1 MPLCLAAHVHL
12 SCKTNDFKVWP
23 PIRITVKGGAPK
35 GAVTSGMAKET
46 KIAFD
51 SPSKA
56 GALPENLIFGNA
68 PSMQLVRRIV
78 ERAASSFL
86 PVLLCGESGVGKEIM
101 AREIHRR
108 SPWSK
113 GPFVKVSCPAIP
125 GTLIESELFGY
136 EKGSF
141 TGAWNTKPGR
151 VEQAA
156 RGTLFMDEIGEIDPS
171 LQAKLLQVLQ
181 DGQFTRIGAQQDTQA
196 DARIICATNRSLEIE
211 IQAGRFRQDLY
222 YRINVIQIQLPPL
235 RERTEDIPAFIDY
248 YIQEFSRRYNVPPRP
263 ISRELLQML
272 SKHEWPGNIRQLEN
286 CISRFIILGSEESLF
301 NEMAARKTRIPLNG
315 KVSEDGSIPLKR
327 IAKQAVREMERNVIF
342 QALQAN
348 HWNRKKTAQAL
359 KISYRSLLS
368 KIQGAGGAA

>member
-1 MPLCLAAHVHL
+1 
-12 SCKTNDFKVWP
+12 
-23 PIRITVKGGAPK
+23 
-35 GAVTSGMAKET
+35 MAK
-46 KIAFD
+46 KLGNAFE

-56 GALPENLIFGNA
+56 SALPESLIFGNSPA
-68 PSMQLVRRIV
+68 MQPVRRVV
-78 ERAASSFL
+78 ERASSSFL

-108 SPWSK
+108 SPWSE

-151 VEQAA
+151 VEQAS
-156 RGTLFMDEIGEIDPS
+156 RGTLFLDEIGEMESS

-196 DARIICATNRSLEIE
+196 DARVICATNRGLEKE
-211 IQAGRFRQDLY
+211 IQEGRFRQDLY
-222 YRINVIQIQLPPL
+222 YRINVIQIQLPAL
-235 RERTEDIPAFIDY
+235 RERSGDIPTFLDY
-248 YIQEFSRRYNVPPRP
+248 YVQEFSRRYNIPPRS

-272 SKHEWPGNIRQLEN
+272 CKHDWPGNIRQLEN

-301 NEMAARKTRIPLNG
+301 NEMATRKPKPSFNG
-315 KVSEDGSIPLKR
+315 KISEDGTIPLKR

-348 HWNRKKTAQAL
+348 HWNRRKTAQVL

-368 KIQGAGGAA
+368 KIQGAGGTAW

>member
-1 MPLCLAAHVHL
+1 
-12 SCKTNDFKVWP
+12 
-23 PIRITVKGGAPK
+23 
-35 GAVTSGMAKET
+35 MAKRPGN
-46 KIAFD
+46 AFE

-56 GALPENLIFGNA
+56 GILPESLIFGNSTA
-68 PSMQLVRRIV
+68 MRPVRHIV
-78 ERAASSFL
+78 ERASSSFL

-108 SPWSK
+108 SPWAE

-151 VEQAA
+151 VEQAS
-156 RGTLFMDEIGEIDPS
+156 RGTLFLDEIGEIESS

-196 DARIICATNRSLEIE
+196 DARVICATNRSLEDE

-222 YRINVIQIQLPPL
+222 YRINVIQIQLPAL
-235 RERTEDIPAFIDY
+235 RDRAEDIPAFLDF
-248 YIQEFSRRYNVPPRP
+248 YIQEFSRKYNIPPRP

-272 SKHEWPGNIRQLEN
+272 CRHDWPGNIRQLEN

-301 NEMAARKTRIPLNG
+301 NELITRKPRPTLSG
-315 KVSEDGSIPLKR
+315 KITKDGSIPLKR

-342 QALQAN
+342 QVLQAN
-348 HWNRKKTAQAL
+348 HWNRRKTAQVL

-368 KIQGAGGAA
+368 KIQGAGGTAW